1 MLNGLLVAS
10 EFAFVGVRSTS
21 VEQSVGE
28 GRARSAALQ
37 DVVSNLDGYLA
48 ATQLRVRQ
56 RDDGRDDADGSVALS
71 VVNGALGTEFKPG
84 GFDTLGGLAL
94 DRLGRAPKTSD
105 TIRDDGFVLEVRS
118 VDGARVSTLLIGPA
132 EETDGGESDTAAS
145 SDGGI
150 PTGRSDGSDDPDGSE
165 S

>member
-1 MLNGLLVAS
+1 MANVAFSLARPRRAGFFVLNGLLVAS
-10 EFAFVGVRSTS
+10 EFAFSGVRSTS
-21 VEQSVGE
+21 VEQSAEE
-28 GRARSAALQ
+28 GSARSAALQ
-37 DVVSNLDGYLA
+37 DVVSNLDDYLA
-48 ATQLRVRQ
+48 ATQLRIRQ

-71 VVNGALGTEFKPG
+71 VVNGALGTECEAG

-132 EETDGGESDTAAS
+132 EGTDGAGES
-145 SDGGI
+145 GGQF
-150 PTGRSDGSDDPDGSE
+150 R
-165 S
+165 